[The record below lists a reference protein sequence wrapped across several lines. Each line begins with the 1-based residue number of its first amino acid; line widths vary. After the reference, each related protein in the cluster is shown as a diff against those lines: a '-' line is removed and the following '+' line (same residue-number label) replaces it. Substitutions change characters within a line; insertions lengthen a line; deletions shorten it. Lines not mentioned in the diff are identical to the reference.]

1 MKNERKN
8 DFFQSN
14 TIDRMTH
21 FDFFVAVNLGGDI
34 TVTSNNVNQ

>member
-1 MKNERKN
+1 MTIERKN

-21 FDFFVAVNLGGDI
+21 FNIFVAVNLDGDI
-34 TVTSNNVNQ
+34 TITSNNVNQ